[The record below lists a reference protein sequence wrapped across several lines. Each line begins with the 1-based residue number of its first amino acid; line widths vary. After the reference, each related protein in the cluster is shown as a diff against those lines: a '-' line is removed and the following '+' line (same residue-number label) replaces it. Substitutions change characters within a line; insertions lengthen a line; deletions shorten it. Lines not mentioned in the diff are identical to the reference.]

1 MAKKPTPKKVAAKK
15 PAAMVKK
22 SPLKAKPAVQPSPAA
37 KKPATKTVAK
47 AVVKP
52 TPKPAAKI
60 PLAAKIPPAAK
71 TAPAPLVKKPDPAP
85 VAAVAATPA
94 PLPSARLAPKTTLAT
109 AGSLTLSVQTSQG
122 AAANGNTHPANIL
135 VVITSGGEPVVD
147 LNKDHFTLM
156 EHFEI
161 GGSGSSFSNS
171 ITSFRNAG
179 TGAYLL
185 QTRPSSGAPWR
196 SGHHLGQL
204 LVSSDDDRQG
214 QAALKIII
222 R

>member
-15 PAAMVKK
+15 PAAVVKK
-22 SPLKAKPAVQPSPAA
+22 SPLKAKPAVKPSSAA
-37 KKPATKTVAK
+37 KKPASQTVAK
-47 AVVKP
+47 TAAKP
-52 TPKPAAKI
+52 TPKPVAKV
-60 PLAAKIPPAAK
+60 PPAAK

-85 VAAVAATPA
+85 VAVVSATPA
-94 PLPSARLAPKTTLAT
+94 PLPAARLAPKTTLAT

-122 AAANGNTHPANIL
+122 AAGNGNTHPANIL

-161 GGSGSSFSNS
+161 GGPGSSFSNS

-179 TGAYLL
+179 TGAYLI

>member
-15 PAAMVKK
+15 PAAVVKK
-22 SPLKAKPAVQPSPAA
+22 SPLKAKPAVKPKPAV
-37 KKPATKTVAK
+37 KKPATQTVVK

-52 TPKPAAKI
+52 TPKPAAK
-60 PLAAKIPPAAK
+60 APPVAK
-71 TAPAPLVKKPDPAP
+71 TAPTPLVKKPDPAP
-85 VAAVAATPA
+85 APVLAATPA
-94 PLPSARLAPKTTLAT
+94 QLPSARLAPKTTLAT

-122 AAANGNTHPANIL
+122 AAGNGNTHPANIL

-179 TGAYLL
+179 TGAYLI

>member
-1 MAKKPTPKKVAAKK
+1 MAKKPTPKKVASKK
-15 PAAMVKK
+15 PALAVKK
-22 SPLKAKPAVQPSPAA
+22 SPLKAKPTVKP
-37 KKPATKTVAK
+37 KPAVKKSATQTVVK

-52 TPKPAAKI
+52 TPKPAAK
-60 PLAAKIPPAAK
+60 APPAAK

-85 VAAVAATPA
+85 VPAVTATPA

-122 AAANGNTHPANIL
+122 AAGNGNTHPANIL

-161 GGSGSSFSNS
+161 GGSGSSFSKS

-185 QTRPSSGAPWR
+185 QTRPSSGAHWR

-204 LVSSDDDRQG
+204 LISSDDDRQG

>member
-1 MAKKPTPKKVAAKK
+1 
-15 PAAMVKK
+15 
-22 SPLKAKPAVQPSPAA
+22 
-37 KKPATKTVAK
+37 
-47 AVVKP
+47 
-52 TPKPAAKI
+52 
-60 PLAAKIPPAAK
+60 
-71 TAPAPLVKKPDPAP
+71 
-85 VAAVAATPA
+85 
-94 PLPSARLAPKTTLAT
+94 
-109 AGSLTLSVQTSQG
+109 
-122 AAANGNTHPANIL
+122 
-135 VVITSGGEPVVD
+135 VD

>member
-1 MAKKPTPKKVAAKK
+1 MAKKPTPQKVAAKK
-15 PAAMVKK
+15 PAPAVKK
-22 SPLKAKPAVQPSPAA
+22 SPVKAKPTVKPTPAA
-37 KKPATKTVAK
+37 KKPATQTVAK
-47 AVVKP
+47 APAKP
-52 TPKPAAKI
+52 TPKPV
-60 PLAAKIPPAAK
+60 AK
-71 TAPAPLVKKPDPAP
+71 TLPAPLAKKSDPAP
-85 VAAVAATPA
+85 VPAVAATPA
-94 PLPSARLAPKTTLAT
+94 PLASARLAPKTTLAT

-122 AAANGNTHPANIL
+122 AAGNGNTHPANIL